1 MKFNIPQY
9 LKHEDMTFESACNVL
24 TRLTDKNGLLEGL
37 EYMNKQWNRYQDTY
51 GTCACDFQ
59 YDSDFYEH
67 WEYEINAFNI
77 VYDKMAPLFQ

>member
-24 TRLTDKNGLLEGL
+24 TRLTHKETLLDGLL
-37 EYMNKQWNRYQDTY
+37 YMDEQWEHYQDTY
-51 GTCACDFQ
+51 DTPACDFQ
-59 YDSDFYEH
+59 YDCDFYEH